1 MYYIWACR
9 RCEANGRA
17 KLPEIAILSQVC
29 ELHLCFLVINNK
41 HHCVLVR
48 VEKKTPM
55 KKKWTFYKMLFVY

>member
-48 VEKKTPM
+48 VEKK
-55 KKKWTFYKMLFVY
+55 LL